1 MLPVTHKIQVW
12 VGHHNGPSARYCPLG
27 KYPKW
32 QQDSRVATFGA
43 LLVRAE
49 SPASHKR
56 KCPSVGIELLM
67 RSVEMPF
74 RQSVAH
80 EHAEQ
85 GACADADQRD
95 EAARQRLVIPSAGQ
109 QGGSRKIASERR

>member
-43 LLVRAE
+43 LLVRANPPLRINE
-49 SPASHKR
+49 SVRALGLSCSCAASRCPFGNLLRTNMPNKAPAR
-56 KCPSVGIELLM
+56 MQTNAM
-67 RSVEMPF
+67 RPLGSGCDSI
-74 RQSVAH
+74 R
-80 EHAEQ
+80 
-85 GACADADQRD
+85 G
-95 EAARQRLVIPSAGQ
+95 AARRLAQ
-109 QGGSRKIASERR
+109 DCF